1 MASELHCEILTM
13 AESLYSGPAR
23 FVVATELDGEV
34 GILPGHAP
42 LIAALGE
49 GSVRIT
55 DPAGKIERFRASGGF
70 LHVLEDRVTI
80 LTSECVRL

>member
-55 DPAGKIERFRASGGF
+55 DAAGKIERFRASGGF
-70 LHVLEDRVTI
+70 LHVLENHVTI
-80 LTSECVRL
+80 LTSECVKV